1 MSWDSNFLN
10 KNKPAVCCMFD
21 LFKWGWGEASEEGGV
36 SNANVMFIEIKI
48 FFHVF

>member
-10 KNKPAVCCMFD
+10 KNKPTVCCMFD
-21 LFKWGWGEASEEGGV
+21 LFKSGLGEDSKERGM